1 MTAELIR
8 EELKEIRYY
17 YSRKNMFEEASKE
30 VGAIFVASKI
40 GKYNDAI
47 RFAPPRLYEIYV
59 SLYINNN
66 TFESLAD
73 KLGFSYDYI
82 QKLNR
87 KLVKYFQEK
96 IVDKEEVK

>member
-1 MTAELIR
+1 MTLELIR

-17 YSRKNMFEEASKE
+17 YSRKNLFEQASRE
-30 VGAIFVASKI
+30 LGSSIVADKI
-40 GKYNDAI
+40 KKYNDAI
-47 RFAPPRLYEIYV
+47 RFAPPRLYEIYY
-59 SLYINNN
+59 SLYLDNN

-87 KLVKYFQEK
+87 RLVKFFQEN
-96 IVDKEEVK
+96 IKEAV

>member
-1 MTAELIR
+1 MKSDLIR

-17 YSRKNMFEEASKE
+17 YSRKDMFEQASQV
-30 VGAIFVASKI
+30 VGASAVAGKI
-40 GKYNDAI
+40 RKYNDAI
-47 RFAPPRLYEIYV
+47 RYAPPRLYEIYV

-87 KLVKYFQEK
+87 KLVKFFQEN
-96 IVDKEEVK
+96 VVEEGA

>member
-1 MTAELIR
+1 MKPELIR

-17 YSRKNMFEEASKE
+17 FSHKEMFEKASS
-30 VGAIFVASKI
+30 VIGANIVSTKI
-40 GKYNDAI
+40 KKYNDAI

-73 KLGFSYDYI
+73 KSGFSYDYI

-87 KLVKYFQEK
+87 KLVKFFQENIK
-96 IVDKEEVK
+96 IEEV

>member
-1 MTAELIR
+1 MKPETIR

-17 YSRKNMFEEASKE
+17 YSRKDMFEKASQE
-30 VGAIFVASKI
+30 VGASAVADKI

-47 RFAPPRLYEIYV
+47 RYAPPRLYEIYV

-87 KLVKYFQEK
+87 KLVKYFQEN
-96 IVDKEEVK
+96 VVVEEGR